1 MPGAGDSEVNE
12 ADKAPAA
19 AMGQTSASRRQ
30 MLTKH
35 CRSSFRRITKVL
47 QLESDCQRG
56 FRKSHCSRDLK
67 NEKEPD
73 TIRARRRVFR
83 LKDRPWSC

>member
-35 CRSSFRRITKVL
+35 CRSRI
-47 QLESDCQRG
+47 S
-56 FRKSHCSRDLK
+56 
-67 NEKEPD
+67 EKD
-73 TIRARRRVFR
+73 N
-83 LKDRPWSC
+83 